1 MLTVISG
8 TNRPDSNSKIVANSC
23 IELLNQQNIEAQ
35 LFSLESLEKDFVF
48 DEMYNE
54 HSSAYK
60 QVVSKYV
67 SKANKFIFVI
77 PEYHGGFPGVLKSF
91 MDTLNYQSLEGK
103 KAGLIGVSSGH
114 AGALRPLD
122 HFTHILHHLK
132 MEVLS
137 SKPKLSHVDKLIKD
151 KKLADAESLKKI
163 SALIERIETF

>member
-1 MLTVISG
+1 
-8 TNRPDSNSKIVANSC
+8 
-23 IELLNQQNIEAQ
+23 
-35 LFSLESLEKDFVF
+35 
-48 DEMYNE
+48 
-54 HSSAYK
+54 
-60 QVVSKYV
+60 
-67 SKANKFIFVI
+67 
-77 PEYHGGFPGVLKSF
+77 